1 MAVMEAVCGTE
12 IYGDQPRAL
21 PTHEAKKAFTNV
33 VDLEMDTKSAELA
46 GE

>member
-1 MAVMEAVCGTE
+1 MEAVCGTQS
-12 IYGDQPRAL
+12 YGDLPRAL

-33 VDLEMDTKSAELA
+33 VDLEMDTRLADLA